1 MRGTVVKRLRKEAT
15 ALRAKIVARGG
26 RIDQIPGFKWLL
38 KVKKK
43 QYLARAR

>member
-15 ALRAKIVARGG
+15 ALRNKIMSRGG
-26 RIDQIPGFKWLL
+26 WIDRIPGVKWLL

-43 QYLARAR
+43 EYMARGK